1 MIEYTVSVGVPQ
13 LALRITPTHRIT
25 IGYAKEIFTYW
36 YVQDKSK
43 VQPFDEANDLSLV
56 ELMFAKGQEL
66 SPGQAE
72 SLALGSNGIYRLQR
86 INAHVFI
93 ITSMQ

>member
-1 MIEYTVSVGVPQ
+1 MIEYTVSVGTPQ

-25 IGYAKEIFTYW
+25 IGYANEIFTYW

-56 ELMFAKGQEL
+56 QLMFAKSQEL
-66 SPGQAE
+66 LPGQNE
-72 SLALGSNGIYRLQR
+72 SFALGTNRIYRLQR
-86 INAHVFI
+86 IDAHVFI
-93 ITSMQ
+93 ITSIQ